1 MLRLND
7 NAFKEKRKLAVQK
20 VAKKAKIILVV
31 GAATLMLAGCEPTEI
46 STNSHVSYDVID
58 TMDNSIVENGIKQ
71 VKDVPGENFKLAINY
86 RCLLDDNAKWTI
98 TSDKDL
104 YYDVRTEGL
113 PDGWTV
119 YIDNVHIDTTIISH
133 YPSVDGITQDTM
145 DDRIHNAQMK
155 GFPISDTNN
164 YGNICSIE
172 GQNQQFIQGSFWGF
186 NGYQSGEIEQK
197 RYVESDYLN
206 AAVTGNKISV
216 VYDLIIEK
224 ADGTVRCVSVGSVIG
239 VSVWPYIE
247 LNDGTFR
254 YYHWNNSTNSVD
266 YRNVS
271 PEEYQQMI
279 HQTGMGLGK
288 N

>member
-1 MLRLND
+1 MLRLNED
-7 NAFKEKRKLAVQK
+7 AFKEKRKLAVQK
-20 VAKKAKIILVV
+20 VAKKVKIVLIV

-46 STNSHVSYDVID
+46 STNSHVAYDVID

-71 VKDVPGENFKLAINY
+71 VKDIPGEDFKLVINY
-86 RCLLDDNAKWTI
+86 KCLLDDNAKWTI

-104 YYDVRTEGL
+104 YYDVSTQGL

-145 DDRIHNAQMK
+145 DDRVHNAQMK
-155 GFPISDTNN
+155 GFPISDINN

-186 NGYQSGEIEQK
+186 NGYQNGEIEQK
-197 RYVESDYLN
+197 RYVESDYLS

-224 ADGTVRCVSVGSVIG
+224 ADGTTRCVSVGSVIG

-247 LNDGTFR
+247 LNDGSFR
-254 YYHWNNSTNSVD
+254 YFYWDNTTGTVRTENITALQ
-266 YRNVS
+266 
-271 PEEYQQMI
+271 YQQRMN
-279 HQTGMGLGK
+279 QTGMGLGK
-288 N
+288 K

>member
-1 MLRLND
+1 MLRLNE
-7 NAFKEKRKLAVQK
+7 NAFKNKEKLSVQK
-20 VAKKAKIILVV
+20 VAQKAKIVLVV
-31 GAATLMLAGCEPTEI
+31 GAAALLLAGCQPSEI
-46 STNSHVSYDVID
+46 STNSHVAYDVID

-71 VKDVPGENFKLAINY
+71 VKDVPGENFKLLINY
-86 RCLLDDNAKWTI
+86 KCLLEGNAKWTV

-104 YYDVRTEGL
+104 YYEVCTQGL
-113 PDGWTV
+113 PSDWKV
-119 YIDNVHIDTTIISH
+119 YLDNVHIDTTIISH

-155 GFPISDTNN
+155 GFPISDTSN

-186 NGYQSGEIEQK
+186 NGYQSGTVEQK
-197 RYVESDYLN
+197 RYVESDYLS